1 MTEIIEQ
8 EYLMPVFRLEGIED
22 AIAKLNK
29 KAKKLG
35 LPEIEFTVDE
45 EIIPKILRG
54 SDECNNKIVINC
66 RNIKIKG
73 KFPHYEGWNFIA
85 TVDYGN
91 SKKNLLRSVPSF
103 DGKIPNK
110 YRTANIECDHC
121 KTKRNRKNSFL
132 ILHEVEGWKQIGKN
146 CIKDYLGGKSPHDI
160 ATVASD
166 LFRILCEMEENGWD
180 DFDPDKN
187 EFWGGCGSTGVY
199 LVNTEEAIAAT
210 IYLVDNFGYAS
221 AKMVQNDLASETTK
235 SRVWDHFH
243 PPKCQNPKDQ
253 EKFRI
258 PFTEEDEKQTA
269 EALKWLKQQDDENN
283 DFIFNVKVACS
294 LEYQEYKNLGYVCA
308 LVPAYQ
314 KAMHIQKE
322 HDVFSKLPTLDEY
335 FGEIGQRLRSLSL
348 TVIRVIPIEGYFR
361 GETTYLHICKD
372 SEGRTVK
379 FSHKEK
385 HNQEIIVDGTVKEHS
400 TYKGTKQTA
409 LNRVKIKE
417 LN

>member
-1 MTEIIEQ
+1 MTEIIEE
-8 EYLMPVFRLEGIED
+8 EYLMPLFRLEGIED

-35 LPEIEFTVDE
+35 LPEIEFSVDE
-45 EIIPKILRG
+45 EIIPKILQRNQY
-54 SDECNNKIVINC
+54 SKEIVINC

-73 KFPHYEGWNFIA
+73 KFPCYEGWNFIA

-91 SKKNLLRSVPSF
+91 GEKNLLRSIPSF

-132 ILHEVEGWKQIGKN
+132 VLHEVEGWKQIGKN

-166 LFRILCEMEENGWD
+166 LFRILCDMEESGWD

-199 LVNTEEAIAAT
+199 LVNVIEAIAAT
-210 IYLVDNFGYAS
+210 FYLVDNFGYAS
-221 AKMVQNDLASETTK
+221 AKMVQNDLAKETTK

-243 PPKCQNPKDQ
+243 PPRRIPLADQ
-253 EKFRI
+253 LKYRI
-258 PFTEEDEKQTA
+258 PFTDEDQKQTA

-283 DFIFNVKVACS
+283 DFIFNLKVACS
-294 LEYQEYKNLGYVCA
+294 LQYQEYKNLGYICA

-314 KAMHIQKE
+314 KALNIQKE

-335 FGEIGQRLRSLSL
+335 LGKVGERLRSLSL
-348 TVIRVIPIEGYFR
+348 TVIRVIPMEGYWS
-361 GETTYLHICKD
+361 ETSYLHICKD
-372 SEGRTVK
+372 SEGRMIK

-385 HNQEIIVDGTVKEHS
+385 HNQEIVVDGTVKDHS
-400 TYKGTKQTA
+400 TYKEVKQTS
-409 LNRVKIKE
+409 LNRVKIQE
-417 LN
+417 S